1 MLIRRLNLKN
11 VVALQGL
18 RAAANADGTL
28 GCPAERKLA
37 LTLEYIEQQ
46 LQSPFETFGAF
57 VDEMLVGAAS
67 LSRMP
72 EDVSDPDDSDWYAL
86 SFVVVH
92 PNARSQ
98 GVGRAL
104 VQECLSRAMQLCA
117 AGVLLELNV
126 PNTAAKSLYESLGF
140 ETWNVFEAAY
150 QYDGQQFDQ
159 VSMKKKLREV

>member
-11 VVALQGL
+11 VIALQGL
-18 RAAANADGTL
+18 RALADADGTL
-28 GCPAERKLA
+28 GRPAERKLA
-37 LTLEYIEQQ
+37 LTTEHIEQQ

-57 VDEMLVGAAS
+57 VDEMLVGSAS

-72 EDVSDPDDSDWYAL
+72 ESAFDPDASDWYAL

-98 GVGRAL
+98 GIGRAL
-104 VQECLSRAMQLCA
+104 VQECLSRAMQLSA

-126 PNTAAKSLYESLGF
+126 PNPAAKSLYESLGF
-140 ETWNVFEAAY
+140 EAWNVFEAAY
-150 QYDGQQFDQ
+150 KHNGQQFDQ
-159 VSMKKKLREV
+159 VSMRKKLRGD